1 MEKRAGESI
10 VKKMIG
16 KLQDQSVFGYI
27 LAFSGVMVLIIGI
40 LGGYLY
46 RFYYRTIYSDFL
58 FSNKIH
64 LSSLAERHENDMR
77 VFEEIALEMGLSV
90 DIRGFKLDEQPEKSL
105 KLKDRLHQYALV
117 SQSISDIF
125 YIYRED
131 KYIYDYMTSANAERF
146 FRDGIVLENT
156 SGEEF
161 REFLYGEYRE
171 MAALPEQDMDGYM
184 TSSFLRGRNDV
195 VVYVCPV
202 VPKYCSNI
210 AFVVGGSY
218 YDSLLD
224 GGEGQD
230 RLNYLIYD
238 GQLLV
243 RRGMEEI
250 GDGELP
256 KEAEGM
262 EDGQE
267 KIEID
272 GKEYLLSTGRGESGI
287 MYCSLQPMEV
297 FYDKIMNQQWG
308 ILLLLLA
315 CSIPASCAIAILG
328 RKLSLKI
335 KNINILLHEDEDS
348 YYNLN
353 RIESGI
359 RMLQE
364 SSREAEKESVS
375 LRRTKFLLGFIR
387 NEYKDRDSMEEM
399 ARKAELRVDYRFFV
413 VILMGDR
420 GNSNEIRAHEEMLRE
435 VDRAEGIDGYGM
447 DLVSNNQRLF
457 ILFSDDAEKLARME
471 EIIFGIGK
479 EYCEEYLMAVS
490 MRHERFE
497 EASEAYLEAD
507 AAYDNRL
514 LMDNSEI
521 IRYENLAATKKINLL
536 PETYL
541 RRLKNAI
548 RMGEQAEAEGIVA
561 EVCQH
566 VKKEGYT
573 LLAFRLLYNDV
584 IHMLVSE
591 WNIGDTDF
599 KDIYNVFTLSQCLTM
614 QDFNDVLCD
623 VCRELMHVRQI
634 GRKDLSELAE
644 RAAAYMKEN
653 FRNADLNMSA
663 LADYLQI
670 SPVTL
675 AVEFKSGMGMS
686 PSDYLTLVR
695 MEYAKELLRT
705 TDMRVKE
712 VSMAVG
718 YEDDHVFMRRFK
730 KYTGKTPG
738 QYRGER

>member
-58 FSNKIH
+58 SSNKIH